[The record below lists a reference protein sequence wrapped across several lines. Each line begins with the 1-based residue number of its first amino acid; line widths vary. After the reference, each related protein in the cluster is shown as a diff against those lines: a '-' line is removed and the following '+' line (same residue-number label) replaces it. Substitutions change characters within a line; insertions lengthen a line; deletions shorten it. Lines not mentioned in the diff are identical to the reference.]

1 LRRSHF
7 FAHGHEVICPT
18 RLSKYSIE
26 VRRRRKSFD
35 DDGGYAEKIP
45 SSVRYEPLS
54 RTVFCELD
62 WVPNICSASTGGVRE
77 FLSSPKIFFFC
88 FSEICVFILPSR
100 LEQRG
105 VRPIVTKDAVDATMP
120 WAHEVAGRVQIRE

>member
-1 LRRSHF
+1 MGKRLLL
-7 FAHGHEVICPT
+7 ICLT

-62 WVPNICSASTGGVRE
+62 WVPNTCSPSTAQARE
-77 FLSSPKIFFFC
+77 LRQNGATGKLRMTPMC
-88 FSEICVFILPSR
+88 QLP
-100 LEQRG
+100 
-105 VRPIVTKDAVDATMP
+105 
-120 WAHEVAGRVQIRE
+120 AGRQAIGRRFRRNSGRDLRAIASADRGALIRLTSV